1 VNFTL
6 RRYRV
11 TVKFKNDGSVYGT
24 EKYIVLATNEDQAE
38 RKALTQAQSS
48 VHDDSALPDRRC
60 YISDVEE
67 LEDGQDIA
75 A

>member
-1 VNFTL
+1 MNFTL

-24 EKYIVLATNEDQAE
+24 EKYIVLAQNEDQAE
-38 RKALTQAQSS
+38 RKALTQAMSS
-48 VHDDSALPDRRC
+48 AYDDTRLPDRRV
-60 YISDVEE
+60 YASDVEE
-67 LEDGQDIA
+67 LEDDEDIA